1 MPDEI
6 GASNHRMASSILLL
20 SEGFTSMSHDTCS
33 KQIVLITAACI
44 EKDSW
49 GESNP
54 IHPQKRSA
62 SSRLVCADKEKNRD
76 HVGT

>member
-1 MPDEI
+1 
-6 GASNHRMASSILLL
+6 
-20 SEGFTSMSHDTCS
+20 MSQDTCS
-33 KQIVLITAACI
+33 KQIVLITVACI